1 MEKLKRKTLSEERIN
16 DIQERFYVNNRYLLI
31 VLVGATWKAYSSSA
45 YVISDL
51 MAYQLKRKI
60 KKNSYV
66 DYVAFPKSAS
76 KKVFSKIVKASGVIV
91 KRIGRVVVY
100 SWNAPIIISYNI
112 SLVQKKD
119 LQLNMKLDTE
129 TYTQLN
135 RITKNGGFGGKDKA
149 TKSEVIRYAIKH
161 FYDNK
166 PVDLKEAEPLIKAIS
181 ENRDQLTAG
190 LETLSRL
197 IRELN
202 AIGVNLN
209 QITHRLNATMNKAI
223 EEGVY
228 IEKQIDIIN
237 DFWNGVVDMLEMLD
251 HILPEIRPAIEPAQ
265 NATLEAMNGEN
276 EIIRR
281 LLI

>member
-76 KKVFSKIVKASGVIV
+76 NKVFSKIVKASGVIV

-166 PVDLKEAEPLIKAIS
+166 PVNLKEAEPLIKAIS
-181 ENRDQLTAG
+181 ENRDKLSSG

-237 DFWNGVVDMLEMLD
+237 EFWNGVVDMLEKLD